1 MNVKIY
7 TRDDCPYCVRA
18 KDFFAKKNIS
28 VQEVKVGRDIARDDY
43 STLTGMKSVPA
54 IYIGNKLIG
63 GYTDLVEYA
72 ADNPGEFI

>member
-18 KDFFAKKNIS
+18 KDFFAKKSIQ

-43 STLTGMKSVPA
+43 AALTGMKTVPA

-72 ADNPGEFI
+72 SDNPGEFV

>member
-18 KDFFAKKNIS
+18 KDFFAKKAIQ

-43 STLTGMKSVPA
+43 ATLTGMKTVPA

-72 ADNPGEFI
+72 SDNPGEFV